1 VTTIFGPVY
10 ASAYDALYAGKDY
23 DAECDMIEAAFR
35 RHATSPVRSVIDLG
49 CGTGNHALRLARRGY
64 NVTGIDISA
73 EMLRK
78 AYKKL
83 DDATLP
89 VDFRQGDVRYFDADA
104 TFDAALLM
112 FAVLGYQHDDDDV
125 LETFRNI
132 RRHLRPGGL
141 LAFDA
146 WHGPG
151 VLADP
156 PGSRSRAVETE
167 QGPMLRSVTS
177 EMDPLR
183 HLCRVHYQLSRIREG
198 GAECVAEETH
208 VVRYFFP
215 DELELQLSVSGLELV
230 ALGDFNQPERDP
242 DEWSWNAFGVARAA

>member
-10 ASAYDALYAGKDY
+10 ASAYDALYAEKDY

-35 RHATSPVRSVIDLG
+35 RHAGSPVRSVIDLG

-64 NVTGIDISA
+64 NVTGLDISA

-78 AYKKL
+78 AYAKL
-83 DDATLP
+83 NDATLA

-167 QGPMLRSVTS
+167 EGPMLRSVTS
-177 EMDPLR
+177 EMECAPTGAAPSPAR
-183 HLCRVHYQLSRIREG
+183 RRGSSR
-198 GAECVAEETH
+198 
-208 VVRYFFP
+208 
-215 DELELQLSVSGLELV
+215 L
-230 ALGDFNQPERDP
+230 
-242 DEWSWNAFGVARAA
+242 AASSTAA

>member
-1 VTTIFGPVY
+1 MTAIFGPAY
-10 ASAYDALYAGKDY
+10 AGAYDAFYAEKDY
-23 DAECDMIEAAFR
+23 DAECDMIEGAFR
-35 RHATSPVRSVIDLG
+35 RHAAAPVRTVLDLG

-64 NVTGIDISA
+64 AVTGIDLSS
-73 EMLRK
+73 EMLRRAYAK
-78 AYKKL
+78 AEGAGL
-83 DDATLP
+83 A

-132 RRHLRPGGL
+132 RRHLRRGGL

-146 WHGPG
+146 WYGPG

-156 PGSRSRAVETE
+156 PGSRSRTVETE
-167 QGPMLRSVTS
+167 GGPMLRSVTS
-177 EMDPLR
+177 EMDAR
-183 HLCRVHYQLSRIREG
+183 RRLCRVHYRLSRIAG
-198 GAECVAEETH
+198 GRAEFVAEETH

-215 DELELQLSVSGLELV
+215 DELELQLAVSGLELV
-230 ALGDFNQPERDP
+230 ALVDFKEP
-242 DEWSWNAFGVARAA
+242 DREPGEDSWSAFAVARAA